1 MEREAEKMTYEE
13 RKQRVEAELAA
24 VGYKP
29 CGENRYSRVEAN
41 GKVYQVCIDE
51 RGQLWTF

>member
-41 GKVYQVCIDE
+41 GKEYHVCIDE
-51 RGQLWTF
+51 RGQLWTL